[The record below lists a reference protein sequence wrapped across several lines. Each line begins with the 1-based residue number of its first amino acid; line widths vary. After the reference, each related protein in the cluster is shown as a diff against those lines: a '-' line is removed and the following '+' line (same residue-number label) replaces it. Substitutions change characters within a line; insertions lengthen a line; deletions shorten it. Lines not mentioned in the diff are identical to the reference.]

1 MAQCARHG
9 TFISFLNPGPHCAR
23 SPCEH
28 TSGGPSTAES
38 QEEFVQSF
46 APVTHASSGQRVASF
61 LLSDDTQSSVPLL
74 VVGAGLALAVA
85 VIYGTK
91 AVCWE
96 INLPRG

>member
-1 MAQCARHG
+1 M
-9 TFISFLNPGPHCAR
+9 SF
-23 SPCEH
+23 
-28 TSGGPSTAES
+28 TS
-38 QEEFVQSF
+38 
-46 APVTHASSGQRVASF
+46 VTHASSGQRVASF